1 MEKPEPVFID
11 GMMFEL
17 PNQNAPEWVKGKIHV
32 KAKNF
37 FEFAK
42 KHVNERG
49 WLNIDLKK
57 SQKGTY
63 YLQLNTFE
71 SNGKKLSGDDWK
83 KVNEYRE
90 ESNNRIKEQFPEVDP
105 AVEMSGEGGIDA
117 DSIPF

>member
-1 MEKPEPVFID
+1 
-11 GMMFEL
+11 MFDL
-17 PNQNAPEWVKGKIHV
+17 PNENAPEWVKGKIHV
-32 KAKNF
+32 KAKPF

-71 SNGKKLSGDDWK
+71 SNGAKVAKDDWD
-83 KVNEYRE
+83 KVNAYRE
-90 ESNNRIKEQFPEVDP
+90 ESNKRNMPTNDVDP
-105 AVEMSGEGGIDA
+105 AVDLSDEGGIDA
-117 DSIPF
+117 YNIPFN